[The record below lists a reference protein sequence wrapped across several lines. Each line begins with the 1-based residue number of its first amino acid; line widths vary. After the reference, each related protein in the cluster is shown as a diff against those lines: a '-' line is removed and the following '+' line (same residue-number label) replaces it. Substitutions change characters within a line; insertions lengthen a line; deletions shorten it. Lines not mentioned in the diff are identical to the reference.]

1 MIIDFQQSIVTYF
14 SRVLFFYLTIIIN
27 IAITTMKK
35 LYFLLLIMLLP
46 LSMFAQQSSYQV
58 SGLAVDS
65 ITGETL
71 PYVTCA
77 VYNEKNPTQVIS
89 RFAGNVDGTF
99 SAQIK
104 SPGTYIL
111 MVSCVGQSP
120 VRRTFTIAD
129 SQPKID
135 LGKLRMGP
143 AGEALKE
150 LNVVAVRPLIKV
162 EADKIS
168 YDAEQDPE
176 SKTST
181 VLDMLRKVP
190 MVTVDGQDN
199 IQLKGSSNFK
209 FFLNGKPTSV
219 FNNNPGLILKSM
231 PANMVK
237 NVEVITQ
244 PGAKYDAE
252 GVGGI
257 INIVTMQQSS
267 SAQGYSATISSQASS
282 RGSYGAGANLMLQSG
297 KFSFSGNFNYMYN
310 KQFPVV
316 TTTERQS
323 YVPNAPYARGTQV
336 ATVDNITP
344 MQFGNAQLSYEIDSL
359 NLLTLTFNRR
369 FGRPNSETVA
379 TTENF
384 DADGNKVFAYIQNS
398 VQTQSWGATDYG
410 VDFQHMFKRKGE
422 LLTLSYK
429 LSNTPNSS
437 NYEASNVLNNS
448 YISKPQP
455 GLIQYSKSNNI
466 ASTNEHTAQLD
477 YTVPISKTQTLE
489 AGAKY
494 ILRQNMSDIEEE
506 FSYFDF
512 SKPSPFT
519 PYIMADSATRFE
531 NRLDIAGAYASYT
544 GNFGKWS
551 LKGGLR
557 FEYTWLQA
565 EFDNVARNFSSDY
578 GALVPS
584 ALINYRLTD
593 MKNLKLG
600 YNKRIQRPSIAFL
613 NPYVDRRDPNYISFG
628 NPELD
633 PENNHSITFGYSSFA
648 AKYNLSAEL
657 SYSFVNNAIE
667 QFSYIQ
673 PGEVVQQITYGNIG
687 KKDQFGLNL
696 FGSYR
701 GLPWLNLY
709 SNATVNYLVLAS
721 DNLSFEN
728 SGLTGRLF
736 VGATFMLPKD
746 FRISTGGGGNLP
758 QITLQGSQSAFYFS
772 YMALSK
778 DFLKKRLNVSLSGV
792 YLPNSHIVITTKGV
806 DANTGNP
813 TFNQKTDVHL
823 TKSTELRFNV
833 SYRLGSMNMQTKK
846 SKKTINNDD
855 QKERSTS
862 GFGETPI

>member
-1 MIIDFQQSIVTYF
+1 
-14 SRVLFFYLTIIIN
+14 
-27 IAITTMKK
+27 MKK
-35 LYFLLLIMLLP
+35 LFYLLIMLLP
-46 LSMFAQQSSYQV
+46 LSLFAQQANYHV
-58 SGLAVDS
+58 SGIAVDS
-65 ITGETL
+65 ISGETL
-71 PYVTCA
+71 PYVTCS
-77 VYNEKNPTQVIS
+77 VLNEKNPTQVVS

-99 SAQIK
+99 NAQIK
-104 SPGTYIL
+104 VPGTYVL
-111 MVSCVGQSP
+111 VVSCVGQSP
-120 VRRTFTIAD
+120 LSRTFTVTEAQ
-129 SQPKID
+129 SKVD

-162 EADKIS
+162 DADKIT

-257 INIVTMQQSS
+257 INIVTMQQSG

-310 KQFPVV
+310 KQFPMV
-316 TTTERQS
+316 TTTERES
-323 YVPNAPYARGTQV
+323 FVPNAPYARGKQV
-336 ATVDNITP
+336 ATVDNVTP
-344 MQFGNAQLSYEIDSL
+344 MQFGSAQLSYEIDSL
-359 NLLTLTFNRR
+359 NLLSFSFNRR
-369 FGRPNSETVA
+369 FGRPYSETEA

-384 DADGNKVFAYIQNS
+384 DATGNKVFAYTQNS
-398 VQTQSWGATDYG
+398 TQTQSWGATDYG

-429 LSNTPNSS
+429 LSNTPNNS
-437 NYEASNVLNNS
+437 NYEARNELNPN
-448 YISKPQP
+448 YISKPQA
-455 GLIQYSKSNNI
+455 GLIQFSKSDNK

-477 YTVPISKTQTLE
+477 YTVPLTKTQTFE
-489 AGAKY
+489 TGVKY
-494 ILRQNMSDIEEE
+494 ILRQNMSDINEE

-512 SKPSPFT
+512 TQPSPFT
-519 PYIMADSATRFE
+519 PYIMADSVSSFD
-531 NRLDIAGAYASYT
+531 NRLDIAGTYASYT

-551 LKGGLR
+551 LKGGVR
-557 FEYTWLQA
+557 YEHTWLQA
-565 EFDNVARNFSSDY
+565 EFDNVVRNFSSNY

-584 ALINYRLTD
+584 ALISYRITD
-593 MKNLKLG
+593 MKSMKLG

-633 PENNHSITFGYSSFA
+633 PENNHSITLGYSSFA
-648 AKYNLSAEL
+648 AKYNLSAEM

-667 QFSYIQ
+667 QYSFIES
-673 PGEVVQQITYGNIG
+673 GEVVQQITYGNIG
-687 KKDQFGLNL
+687 KKDQIGMNL

-709 SNATVNYLVLAS
+709 SNASLNYVVLAS

-728 SGLTGRLF
+728 SGFTGRLF

-772 YMALSK
+772 YMAISK

-806 DANTGNP
+806 DAKTGNP

-823 TKSTELRFNV
+823 TKSTELRFNI

-846 SKKTINNDD
+846 SKKTISNDD

-862 GFGETPI
+862 GFGETPM